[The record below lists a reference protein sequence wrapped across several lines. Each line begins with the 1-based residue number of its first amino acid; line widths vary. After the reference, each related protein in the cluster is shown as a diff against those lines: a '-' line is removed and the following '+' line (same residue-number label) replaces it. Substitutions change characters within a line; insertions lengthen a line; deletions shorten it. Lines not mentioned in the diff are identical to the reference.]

1 MVAKYLALAS
11 VAHLG
16 VTTVWLDLDVFVLT
30 DPSSFVFEELG
41 NTSEPWRACLS
52 WSGVNSLIFR
62 SHHVVL
68 RRSLRAVGWFCHSCW
83 VFLQDVPVFCA
94 ATDPKRGLQD
104 KVPKPTPI
112 GFACMTWK
120 VPSTPW
126 KSTPARLGPPWPAL
140 HLASPCAV
148 AYDLLCT
155 PCGCERESS
164 STFAWKPGRAWG
176 PSKRPDD
183 ATPNLVDPVSQHI
196 RARTHRRISC
206 RSRQTCSI

>member
-68 RRSLRAVGWFCHSCW
+68 RSPAVLLARGSHKAASLLMGYAGWLRENPYLLDHQGWDQYLTNNDGDFAGL
-83 VFLQDVPVFCA
+83 FDYKGRNTTTQDPYAPGHTF
-94 ATDPKRGLQD
+94 
-104 KVPKPTPI
+104 
-112 GFACMTWK
+112 
-120 VPSTPW
+120 
-126 KSTPARLGPPWPAL
+126 
-140 HLASPCAV
+140 LASSGLAP
-148 AYDLLCT
+148 L
-155 PCGCERESS
+155 
-164 STFAWKPGRAWG
+164 GRTIQG
-176 PSKRPDD
+176 
-183 ATPNLVDPVSQHI
+183 
-196 RARTHRRISC
+196 
-206 RSRQTCSI
+206 